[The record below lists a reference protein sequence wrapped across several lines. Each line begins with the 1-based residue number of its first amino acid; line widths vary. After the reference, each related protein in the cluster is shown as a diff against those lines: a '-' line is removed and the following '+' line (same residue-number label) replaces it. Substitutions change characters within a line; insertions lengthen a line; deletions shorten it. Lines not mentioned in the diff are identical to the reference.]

1 MANLLDPV
9 ELKALAIE
17 LAAAMPPLP
26 QYETGPTRR
35 PLSLVVH
42 EAISCLRSA
51 DDLLTNYRGD
61 DEKADRMDRIERASG
76 LVDAAQTVLRSL
88 FGEEADHG

>member
-1 MANLLDPV
+1 MANLLDPA

-26 QYETGPTRR
+26 EYETGPTRR
-35 PLSLVVH
+35 PLSLVIH
-42 EAISCLRSA
+42 EAMACLRSA
-51 DDLLTNYRGD
+51 DDLLTNYSGAD
-61 DEKADRMDRIERASG
+61 DREARMDRIERASG
-76 LVDAAQTVLRSL
+76 LVDAAKTVLRSL